1 MRIFY
6 AIAFLLMLLVG
17 GKVSAQIRATTAAG
31 NKVLLFP
38 NGTWKYDEGQTTIDT
53 LPNPNPQPQQAAVAP
68 TPAAA
73 PASWSMKIDS
83 SRVDSTL
90 KEQIINVS
98 SPRLARF
105 FGEEKGRMRCSAECV
120 NEKGVISIRLEWAA
134 AVGDA
139 NRYFGFMRDVKD
151 VTFLLANGQ
160 ELKFQYN
167 PGFKEHFFDN
177 YNISYYNGS
186 VTLTKNDIGS
196 LLSSPVVRIDMNWKK
211 APEEYEVKNTRYFMN
226 NLPKVL

>member
-6 AIAFLLMLLVG
+6 VIAFLLILLMA
-17 GKVSAQIRATTAAG
+17 GKVSAQIRATTASG

-38 NGTWKYDEGQTTIDT
+38 NGTWKYDEGQLVKDT
-53 LPNPNPQPQQAAVAP
+53 LPNPATQSQAAVASEA
-68 TPAAA
+68 TPA

-90 KEQIINVS
+90 KEQIIDVS

-105 FGEEKGRMRCSAECV
+105 FGEAKGRMRCSAECV
-120 NEKGVISIRLEWAA
+120 NNKGVISIRLDWAA

-139 NRYFGFMRDVKD
+139 NRYFGYMEDVKG

-160 ELKFQYN
+160 VLKFQYN
-167 PGFKEHFFDN
+167 PGYNEHFFDN
-177 YNISYYNGS
+177 YNISYYSGS
-186 VTLTKNDIGS
+186 ITLTRNDIGA
-196 LLSSPVVRIDMNWKK
+196 LLTSPVIRIDMDWKK
-211 APEEYEVKNTRYFMN
+211 APEEYDVKDTQYFIN
-226 NLPKVL
+226 QLPNIL

>member
-6 AIAFLLMLLVG
+6 TIAFLLMLLVG
-17 GKVSAQIRATTAAG
+17 GKVSAQIRATTASG

-38 NGTWKYDEGQTTIDT
+38 NGTWKYDEGQLTKDT
-53 LPNPNPQPQQAAVAP
+53 LPNPNPQPQQASVAP
-68 TPAAA
+68 ASAATQ
-73 PASWSMKIDS
+73 ASWSMKIDS

-90 KEQIINVS
+90 KVQIIDVS

-105 FGEEKGRMRCSAECV
+105 FGEEKGWMRCSAECV

-139 NRYFGFMRDVKD
+139 NRYFGFMKDVKG
-151 VTFLLANGQ
+151 VTFELANGQ

-167 PGFKEHFFDN
+167 PGFQDHFFNN
-177 YNISYYNGS
+177 YNISYYSGS
-186 VTLTKNDIGS
+186 LTLTKNDIGA
-196 LLSSPVVRIDMNWKK
+196 LLSSPVENIKMDWKK
-211 APEEYEVKNTRYFMN
+211 APEEYEVKNRQYFMN

>member
-31 NKVLLFP
+31 NKVLLYP

-53 LPNPNPQPQQAAVAP
+53 LPNANPQAQQAAVAP
-68 TPAAA
+68 APAAA
-73 PASWSMKIDS
+73 RESWSMKIDS
-83 SRVDSTL
+83 NRVDSTL
-90 KEQIINVS
+90 KVQIIDVA
-98 SPRLARF
+98 SPRLAHF
-105 FGEEKGRMRCSAECV
+105 FGEDKGRMRCSAECV

-139 NRYFGFMRDVKD
+139 NRYFGFMKDVKK
-151 VTFLLANGQ
+151 VTLKLANGQ

-167 PGFKEHFFDN
+167 PGYQEHFFN
-177 YNISYYNGS
+177 KYNISYYSGS
-186 VTLTKNDIGS
+186 ITLSRNDIGA
-196 LLSSPVVRIDMNWKK
+196 LISSPVVRIDMDWKK
-211 APEEYEVKNTRYFMN
+211 TPEEYPVNDTEYFMN

>member
-6 AIAFLLMLLVG
+6 VIAFLLMLLMVG
-17 GKVSAQIRATTAAG
+17 KASAQIRATTAAG

-38 NGTWKYDEGQTTIDT
+38 NGTWKYDEGQLTKDT
-53 LPNPNPQPQQAAVAP
+53 LPNQNPQPQQAAVAP
-68 TPAAA
+68 APAAA
-73 PASWSMKIDS
+73 AASWSMKIDS
-83 SRVDSTL
+83 GRVDSTL

-105 FGEEKGRMRCSAECV
+105 FGEEKGRMRCSAECA
-120 NEKGVISIRLEWAA
+120 NEHGVISIRLEWAA

-139 NRYFGFMRDVKD
+139 NRYFGFMKDVKD
-151 VTFLLANGQ
+151 VTFVLGSGQ

-167 PGFKEHFFDN
+167 PDFRDHFFSN
-177 YNISYYNGS
+177 YNISYYYGS
-186 VTLTKNDIGS
+186 VTLTKNDIGA
-196 LLSSPVVRIDMNWKK
+196 LLSSPVVRIDMDWKK
-211 APEEYEVKNTRYFMN
+211 SPEEYEVKNTQYFMN

>member
-6 AIAFLLMLLVG
+6 AIAFLLILLMA
-17 GKVSAQIRATTAAG
+17 GKVSAQIRATTASG

-38 NGTWKYDEGQTTIDT
+38 NGTWKYDEGQLVKDT
-53 LPNPNPQPQQAAVAP
+53 LPNSATQSQIAVAP
-68 TPAAA
+68 VVTPA

-83 SRVDSTL
+83 SRVDSTM
-90 KEQIINVS
+90 KEQIIDVS

-139 NRYFGFMRDVKD
+139 NRYFGFMKD
-151 VTFLLANGQ
+151 VQGVTFELANGQ

-167 PGFKEHFFDN
+167 PGFKEHFFSN

-196 LLSSPVVRIDMNWKK
+196 LLSSPVVRIDMDWKK
-211 APEEYEVKNTRYFMN
+211 APEEYEVKGTQYFMN